1 MSLLCL
7 IVACAHDSLYQDD
20 DVTFV
25 RTLRATFMD
34 QPDTRTVF
42 GESTSSGSFSKIEW
56 KAGDRISV
64 FSSSGSDIFETTG
77 GGETTTFTSVSGEG
91 LSGSFFLGLSPYVET
106 ATAEVSSSNSSIS
119 ATIPVEQVGVGDS
132 FDPNALIAVGSAT
145 KIEDKMTFYNVCSGL
160 RFTLSGSNVTKY
172 KSIELTGNDGEKIAG
187 NVVISYSPSSSPV
200 VSSCDATSVTLIPKS
215 GSFAKNTSYYLV
227 FRPGVFKK
235 GFTLTFK
242 DSSNNAV
249 VTSKCSSYVEFK
261 RSVFA
266 SINGADIPSHLEA
279 IRDGELLS
287 KNGTANCY
295 IVSKKGSYKFPVS
308 RATEEDY
315 LPGVTRV
322 GVLWET
328 DNTTGQQT
336 VGSIIT
342 KLAFNKQHVY
352 FDTPSTL
359 KDGNAVIVA
368 YNSANEIVWSWHIWV
383 CGGYDPVTSSQTYTG
398 KTVAMMDRNLG
409 ALTSSPSPLSNGL
422 FYQWGRKDPFPGAA
436 ESYVADPEGGHFM
449 VTTKGTISS
458 VSSESVEAT
467 VDYAIAHPDK
477 FITTTKASGDWLAAS
492 VSTLWAQTKTV
503 YDPCPAGWRIPA
515 AVADD
520 SSQEAWSNVSYSSS
534 DKYGVYLDSSPVR
547 AWYPDNGYISTSGA
561 LYMVGQ
567 QSLYWSNSTRSLT
580 AYTMEVKYSTS
591 SGKQEFNPSRGSS
604 MRGEGHSVRCI
615 KDK

>member
-1 MSLLCL
+1 
-7 IVACAHDSLYQDD
+7 
-20 DVTFV
+20 
-25 RTLRATFMD
+25 MD
-34 QPDTRTVF
+34 QPDTRTMF

-56 KAGDRISV
+56 KAGDRIGV
-64 FSSSGSDIFETTG
+64 FSSSGSDIFETTD

-106 ATAEVSSSNSSIS
+106 ATAEVSSTKSSIS
-119 ATIPVEQVGVGDS
+119 ATIPVEQVGVGGS
-132 FDPNALIAVGSAT
+132 FDPKALIAVGSTT

-160 RFTLSGSNVTKY
+160 RFTLSGTNVTKY

-187 NVVISYSPSSSPV
+187 SVVISYSPSSSSSSPV
-200 VSSCDATSVTLIPKS
+200 VSSCDATSVTLVPKS
-215 GSFAKNTSYYLV
+215 GSFAKNTNYYLV

-242 DSSNNAV
+242 DASNNAV

-266 SINGADIPSHLEA
+266 SINGVDIPSHLEA

-308 RATEEDY
+308 RATEKDY

-336 VGSIIT
+336 TGSIIT

-359 KDGNAVIVA
+359 KNGNAVIAA

-383 CGGYDPVTSSQTYTG
+383 CEGYDPVATSQTYPG
-398 KTVAMMDRNLG
+398 KNAAMMDRNIG
-409 ALTSSPSPLSNGL
+409 ALEASATSPLSNGL
-422 FYQWGRKDPFPGAA
+422 FYQWGRKDPFPGAV
-436 ESYVADPEGGHFM
+436 ESYVSSSTGGHFM
-449 VTTKGTISS
+449 VTTKGSTISL
-458 VSSESVEAT
+458 VSSESVVAT
-467 VDYAIAHPDK
+467 VDYANAHPDK
-477 FITTTKASGDWLAAS
+477 FITTTKNSGDWLAEP
-492 VSTLWAQTKTV
+492 VSSLWAQTKTV
-503 YDPCPAGWRIPA
+503 YDPCPAGWKIPA
-515 AVADD
+515 AFVLD
-520 SSQEAWSNVSYSSS
+520 SNNQHVYVQEAWSNLDDPSSAN
-534 DKYGVYLDSSPVR
+534 YGIYLNPVR
-547 AWYPDNGYISTSGA
+547 AWYPDNGYIGISGA
-561 LYMVGQ
+561 LLMVGQ
-567 QSLYWSNSTRSLT
+567 YACYWSNSVRSLT
-580 AYTMEVKYSTS
+580 AYAMEISLN
-591 SGKQEFNPSRGSS
+591 SGRQEFNPSSGGK
-604 MRGEGHSVRCI
+604 MRGEGHSVRCV
-615 KDK
+615 KD

>member
-1 MSLLCL
+1 
-7 IVACAHDSLYQDD
+7 
-20 DVTFV
+20 
-25 RTLRATFMD
+25 MD
-34 QPDTRTVF
+34 QPDTRTMF

-56 KAGDRISV
+56 KAGDRIGV
-64 FSSSGSDIFETTG
+64 FSSSGSDIFETTD

-106 ATAEVSSSNSSIS
+106 ATAEVSSTKSSIS
-119 ATIPVEQVGVGDS
+119 ATIPVEQVGVGGS
-132 FDPNALIAVGSAT
+132 FDPKALIAVGSTT

-160 RFTLSGSNVTKY
+160 RFTLSGTNVTKY

-187 NVVISYSPSSSPV
+187 SVVISYSPSSSSSSPV
-200 VSSCDATSVTLIPKS
+200 VSSCDATSVTLVPKS
-215 GSFAKNTSYYLV
+215 GSFAKNTNYYLV

-242 DSSNNAV
+242 DASNNAV

-266 SINGADIPSHLEA
+266 SINGVDIPSHVEA

-308 RATEEDY
+308 RATEKDY

-336 VGSIIT
+336 TGSIIT

-359 KDGNAVIVA
+359 KNGNAVIAA

-383 CGGYDPVTSSQTYTG
+383 CEGYDPVATSQTYPG
-398 KTVAMMDRNLG
+398 KNAAMMDRNIG
-409 ALTSSPSPLSNGL
+409 ALEASATSPLSNGL
-422 FYQWGRKDPFPGAA
+422 FYQWGRKDPFPGAV
-436 ESYVADPEGGHFM
+436 ESYVSSSTGGHFM
-449 VTTKGTISS
+449 VTTKGSTISL
-458 VSSESVEAT
+458 VSSESVVAT
-467 VDYAIAHPDK
+467 VDYANAHPDK
-477 FITTTKASGDWLAAS
+477 FITTTKNSGDWLAEP
-492 VSTLWAQTKTV
+492 VSSLWAQTKTV
-503 YDPCPAGWRIPA
+503 YDPCPAGWKIPA
-515 AVADD
+515 AFVLD
-520 SSQEAWSNVSYSSS
+520 SNNQHVYVQEAWSNLDDPSSAN
-534 DKYGVYLDSSPVR
+534 YGIYLNPVR
-547 AWYPDNGYISTSGA
+547 AWYPDNGYIGISGA
-561 LYMVGQ
+561 LLMVGQ
-567 QSLYWSNSTRSLT
+567 YACYWSNSVRSLT
-580 AYTMEVKYSTS
+580 AYAMEISLN
-591 SGKQEFNPSRGSS
+591 SGRQEFNPSSGGK
-604 MRGEGHSVRCI
+604 MRGEGHSVRCV
-615 KDK
+615 KD